1 MSALF
6 YGMGRAELVQISV
19 YVRPI
24 VKKRIKK
31 RKADQGVMSDS
42 EYVRSLILKD
52 IGKK

>member
-1 MSALF
+1 MDTLIYRVS
-6 YGMGRAELVQISV
+6 RAELVQISV

-24 VKKRIKK
+24 VKKKIKK
-31 RKADQGVMSDS
+31 RKADQGLMSDS